1 MKRRPHWD
9 DDLIEA
15 VSCLVSVDIGDDC
28 LVVADVYAIIAAVED
43 WHEKFVMHGAFRVLA
58 ERAASAE
65 ADRDR
70 LANQLLNEVPD
81 SYIQMKARA
90 LTAEAAIARVRE
102 LRDRFATHEKSI
114 SYQAAATLLTRALDG
129 DGPGC
134 QGTPDKTGCQS
145 SATNVEVR

>member
-1 MKRRPHWD
+1 MTERRPHWD
-9 DDLIEA
+9 DELEQS
-15 VSCLVSVDIGDDC
+15 VSAILFDCYENGVSEEQ
-28 LVVADVYAIIAAVED
+28 VYQVIAAVED

-102 LRDRFATHEKSI
+102 LHGRHDPNCPYGEDCAGAGLCLACREEYPCATI
-114 SYQAAATLLTRALDG
+114 RALDG
-129 DGPGC
+129 LEGRID
-134 QGTPDKTGCQS
+134 D
-145 SATNVEVR
+145 

>member
-1 MKRRPHWD
+1 MSERRPHWD
-9 DDLIEA
+9 DELIFA
-15 VSCLVSVDIGDDC
+15 VMSAAGDGGHLFIDDIHA
-28 LVVADVYAIIAAVED
+28 VIAAVED

-102 LRDRFATHEKSI
+102 LHAPIRVDLAGSERCGYCPMPWPCDTI
-114 SYQAAATLLTRALDG
+114 RALDG
-129 DGPGC
+129 G
-134 QGTPDKTGCQS
+134 
-145 SATNVEVR
+145 AE

>member
-1 MKRRPHWD
+1 MTERRRAHWS
-9 DDLIEA
+9 DDLIEKVRYVYNSQITYADHDEEMESYYA
-15 VSCLVSVDIGDDC
+15 V
-28 LVVADVYAIIAAVED
+28 IAAVED

-90 LTAEAAIARVRE
+90 LTAEAAIERVRE
-102 LRDRFATHEKSI
+102 FLADKDKG
-114 SYQAAATLLTRALDG
+114 LTDDMRAQGHFILVDTDSVRRALDG
-129 DGPGC
+129 GA
-134 QGTPDKTGCQS
+134 K
-145 SATNVEVR
+145 

>member
-1 MKRRPHWD
+1 MSERRPHWD
-9 DDLIEA
+9 SELEQA
-15 VSCLVSVDIGDDC
+15 VSAILFDC
-28 LVVADVYAIIAAVED
+28 YENGISEEQVYQVIAAVED

-102 LRDRFATHEKSI
+102 LHREHVCDWASAPFACFIVHGGECAHRGKCRICHAEKCDTI
-114 SYQAAATLLTRALDG
+114 RALDG
-129 DGPGC
+129 
-134 QGTPDKTGCQS
+134 
-145 SATNVEVR
+145 AE

>member
-1 MKRRPHWD
+1 MTDRRAHWS
-9 DDLIEA
+9 DDLIDA
-15 VSCLVSVDIGDDC
+15 VFRALSHTYRAQGWTGGIAIDLDESVYP
-28 LVVADVYAIIAAVED
+28 LIAAVED

-90 LTAEAAIARVRE
+90 LTAEATIQRVRE
-102 LRDRFATHEKSI
+102 LHYNTATHHPSGCCSECGGT
-114 SYQAAATLLTRALDG
+114 YPCPTVRALDG
-129 DGPGC
+129 G
-134 QGTPDKTGCQS
+134 
-145 SATNVEVR
+145 AE

>member
-1 MKRRPHWD
+1 MTERRPHWD
-9 DDLIEA
+9 DELEQS
-15 VSCLVSVDIGDDC
+15 VSAILFDCYENGVSEEQ
-28 LVVADVYAIIAAVED
+28 VYQVIAAVED

-90 LTAEAAIARVRE
+90 LTAEAAIARVRQVLDE
-102 LRDRFATHEKSI
+102 EQRGYNPPLGLI
-114 SYQAAATLLTRALDG
+114 SRIKTALEG
-129 DGPGC
+129 DS
-134 QGTPDKTGCQS
+134 DD
-145 SATNVEVR
+145 

>member
-1 MKRRPHWD
+1 MTERRPHWD

-15 VSCLVSVDIGDDC
+15 VSVAVVRMLYPEVYPSADIHA
-28 LVVADVYAIIAAVED
+28 VIAAVED

-102 LRDRFATHEKSI
+102 LCEDKTREV
-114 SYQAAATLLTRALDG
+114 AASDPLFGPPCALYVDDILRALEGDG
-129 DGPGC
+129 D
-134 QGTPDKTGCQS
+134 D
-145 SATNVEVR
+145 